1 MFLPVPPIELAPCDK
16 TGGVGGDDF
25 AKAAGASA
33 ASGKVE
39 IPPPSPPPP
48 CCCAL
53 LLCLLILTTWGIGQS
68 MDGSKSPR
76 YRGAPHLGWVVHRGE
91 ALYAPPPL
99 IWTPPPLPRAPP
111 ACPSRACMPTYVPTP
126 TSPHYKY
133 KFPLY
138 FRVNPRANPPH
149 RPPPVPADPHRSP

>member
-16 TGGVGGDDF
+16 TGGVGGDGF
-25 AKAAGASA
+25 AEAAGASA

-39 IPPPSPPPP
+39 IPPPPPPLPPAAVP
-48 CCCAL
+48 CCCA
-53 LLCLLILTTWGIGQS
+53 CLLILTTWGIGQS

-99 IWTPPPLPRAPP
+99 IWTPPPP
-111 ACPSRACMPTYVPTP
+111 ACPSRVPLPRLHAHIRPNPNLTP
-126 TSPHYKY
+126 
-133 KFPLY
+133 L
-138 FRVNPRANPPH
+138 
-149 RPPPVPADPHRSP
+149 